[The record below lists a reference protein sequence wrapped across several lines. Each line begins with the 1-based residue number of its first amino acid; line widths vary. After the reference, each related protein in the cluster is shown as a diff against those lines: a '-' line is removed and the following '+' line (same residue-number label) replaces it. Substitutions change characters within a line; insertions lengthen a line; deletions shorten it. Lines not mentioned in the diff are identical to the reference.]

1 MTDLTRSERRLLTT
15 LNVLRTLFIVL
26 IAIGFIL
33 ALFAA
38 LFAAAIYD
46 NITIAFTTTII
57 HMCICIAIA
66 GVGIYAYR
74 RITDIHD
81 DMCYNLGLFDDIS
94 FVKLDKLYYQEKY
107 DKEIKQL
114 YHQRYSNRRK
124 TQKTKSSKMN
134 HYFKSENFDLRKLY
148 PNTSII
154 PESTGPTLQF
164 TPINPKKTNTASD

>member
-38 LFAAAIYD
+38 YD
-46 NITIAFTTTII
+46 NITISFTTTII
-57 HMCICIAIA
+57 RMCICIAIA
-66 GVGIYAYR
+66 GVGIYAYQ

-94 FVKLDKLYYQEKY
+94 CVKLDKLYYQKKY

-148 PNTSII
+148 PNTNII

-164 TPINPKKTNTASD
+164 TPINSKKTNTTSD

>member
-38 LFAAAIYD
+38 YD
-46 NITIAFTTTII
+46 NITISFTTTII
-57 HMCICIAIA
+57 RMCICIAIA

-94 FVKLDKLYYQEKY
+94 CVKLDKLYYQEKY
-107 DKEIKQL
+107 DKEIEQL

>member
-33 ALFAA
+33 ALFAT
-38 LFAAAIYD
+38 AIYD
-46 NITIAFTTTII
+46 NITISFTTTII
-57 HMCICIAIA
+57 RMCICIAIA

-94 FVKLDKLYYQEKY
+94 CVKLDKLYYQEKY

-164 TPINPKKTNTASD
+164 TPINPKKTNTSSD

>member
-38 LFAAAIYD
+38 YD
-46 NITIAFTTTII
+46 NITISFTTTII
-57 HMCICIAIA
+57 RMCICIAIA

-94 FVKLDKLYYQEKY
+94 CVKLDKLYYQEKY

-114 YHQRYSNRRK
+114 YNQRYSNRRK

-148 PNTSII
+148 PNTNII

-164 TPINPKKTNTASD
+164 TPINSKKTNTASD

>member
-1 MTDLTRSERRLLTT
+1 MTDLTRNERRLLTT

-38 LFAAAIYD
+38 AIYD
-46 NITIAFTTTII
+46 NITISFTTTII
-57 HMCICIAIA
+57 RMCICIAIA

-94 FVKLDKLYYQEKY
+94 CVTYSDIEYQSF
-107 DKEIKQL
+107 L
-114 YHQRYSNRRK
+114 FH
-124 TQKTKSSKMN
+124 
-134 HYFKSENFDLRKLY
+134 
-148 PNTSII
+148 
-154 PESTGPTLQF
+154 
-164 TPINPKKTNTASD
+164 

>member
-38 LFAAAIYD
+38 LFATAIYD
-46 NITIAFTTTII
+46 NITILFTTTII
-57 HMCICIAIA
+57 RMCICIAIA

-81 DMCYNLGLFDDIS
+81 NICYNLGLFDDIS
-94 FVKLDKLYYQEKY
+94 CVKLDKLYYQEKY

-114 YHQRYSNRRK
+114 YQQRYSNRRK
-124 TQKTKSSKMN
+124 IQKTKSSKMN

-148 PNTSII
+148 PNTNII

-164 TPINPKKTNTASD
+164 TPINSKKTNTTSD

>member
-33 ALFAA
+33 AI
-38 LFAAAIYD
+38 FAAAIYD
-46 NITIAFTTTII
+46 DITISFTTTII
-57 HMCICIAIA
+57 RMCICIAIA

-81 DMCYNLGLFDDIS
+81 DICYNLGLFDDIS

-107 DKEIKQL
+107 GEL
-114 YHQRYSNRRK
+114 
-124 TQKTKSSKMN
+124 
-134 HYFKSENFDLRKLY
+134 
-148 PNTSII
+148 
-154 PESTGPTLQF
+154 
-164 TPINPKKTNTASD
+164 PIT

>member
-1 MTDLTRSERRLLTT
+1 MTDLTRNERRLLTT

-38 LFAAAIYD
+38 YD
-46 NITIAFTTTII
+46 NITISFTTTII
-57 HMCICIAIA
+57 RMCICIAIA

-94 FVKLDKLYYQEKY
+94 CVKLDKLYYQEKY
-107 DKEIKQL
+107 DKKIEQL

-164 TPINPKKTNTASD
+164 TPINPKKTNTTSD

>member
-1 MTDLTRSERRLLTT
+1 MTDLTRSERRLLTA

-46 NITIAFTTTII
+46 DITISFTTTII

-74 RITDIHD
+74 RITYIHD

-94 FVKLDKLYYQEKY
+94 CIKLDKLYYQEKY

-164 TPINPKKTNTASD
+164 TPINPKKTNTTSD